1 MQRLEGIHHI
11 TAITADAPGNVDFY
25 ARALGLRLI
34 KKTVNFDAPDVY
46 HLYYGDER
54 GSPGS
59 ILTFFEFPG
68 VARGRPGAGMVYH
81 LAWRVGSPE
90 ALDFWAGRLE
100 REGIAVASRDD
111 RLLVFHDPEG
121 LELALL
127 VDEAGE
133 PPLRAEAADLPAEHA
148 LLGFAGVHAYAAER
162 ERSVP
167 LFEEALGF
175 ERVADDRWRVAGA
188 ERSALYVAD
197 PAPSAPGIQGAGT
210 VHHIAWSSKD
220 DAEQE
225 EWRAR
230 VSAAGARPTPII
242 DRQYFHSVY
251 FREPNGVLFEL
262 ATRGPGF
269 DIDEPLEHLG
279 ESLRLPPQ
287 HEHLR
292 EALERTLTPLPPSP
306 RASRTPAS

>member
-1 MQRLEGIHHI
+1 MQLEGIHHI
-11 TAITADAPGNVDFY
+11 TAITADAPANVDFY
-25 ARALGLRLI
+25 SRALGLRMV

-68 VARGRPGAGMVYH
+68 AARGRPGAGMVYH

-90 ALDFWAGRLE
+90 ALDFWERRLQG
-100 REGIAVASRDD
+100 EGITPAHRDH
-111 RLLVFHDPEG
+111 RMLVFHDPEG

-127 VDEAGE
+127 ADDFSD
-133 PPLRAEAADLPAEHA
+133 PPLRAEADGIPPENE
-148 LLGFAGVHAYAAER
+148 LLGFAGVHAYGADR
-162 ERSVP
+162 EAGVP
-167 LFEEALGF
+167 LFEGALGF
-175 ERVADDRWRVAGA
+175 ERAGDDRWRVAGE
-188 ERSALYVAD
+188 ERSALYVVD
-197 PAPSAPGIQGAGT
+197 SPPERPGIQGAGT

-220 DAEQE
+220 DAEQAA
-225 EWRAR
+225 WRKR
-230 VSAAGARPTPII
+230 VSEAGARPTPII

-251 FREPNGVLFEL
+251 FREPGGVLFEL

-269 DIDEPLEHLG
+269 AIDEPAAHLG

-287 HEHLR
+287 HEPLR
-292 EALERTLTPLPPSP
+292 EHLEETLTPLHNP
-306 RASRTPAS
+306 REPATAS

>member
-1 MQRLEGIHHI
+1 MQLEGIHHI
-11 TAITADAPGNVDFY
+11 TAITADAPANVDFY
-25 ARALGLRLI
+25 ARALGLRMV

-68 VARGRPGAGMVYH
+68 AARGRPGAGMVYH

-90 ALDFWAGRLE
+90 ALDFWERRLQG
-100 REGIAVASRDD
+100 EGITPAHRDD
-111 RLLVFHDPEG
+111 RLLAFHDPEG

-127 VDEAGE
+127 ADEFSD
-133 PPLRAEAADLPAEHA
+133 PPLRAEAEGIPSEHA
-148 LLGFAGVHAYAAER
+148 LLGFAGVHAYGVHR
-162 ERSVP
+162 EASTP
-167 LFEEALGF
+167 LFEGALGF
-175 ERVADDRWRVAGA
+175 ERAAEDRWRVAGT
-188 ERSALYVAD
+188 ERSALYVVD
-197 PAPSAPGIQGAGT
+197 EAPDEPGIQGAGT

-230 VSAAGARPTPII
+230 VIEAGARPTPII

-251 FREPNGVLFEL
+251 FREPGGVLFEL

-269 DIDEPLEHLG
+269 DVDEPLEHLG

-287 HEHLR
+287 HEPLR
-292 EALERTLTPLPPSP
+292 EHLEETLTPLHNP
-306 RASRTPAS
+306 REPAPAS